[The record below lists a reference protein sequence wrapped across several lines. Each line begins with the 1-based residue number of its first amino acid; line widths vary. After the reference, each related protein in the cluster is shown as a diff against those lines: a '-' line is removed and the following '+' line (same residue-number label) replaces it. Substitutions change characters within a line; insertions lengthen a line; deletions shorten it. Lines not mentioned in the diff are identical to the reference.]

1 MTDQL
6 QGRALDESAA
16 IAMGWT
22 VERGYYG
29 SFDRWTSPSGESPS
43 GEFWTG
49 VAFSTDPA
57 RISEMLAWFD
67 NQGIELIIGNNPK
80 SSDWTKWEAEAM
92 PEPPGQCCLAHG
104 TTLSEALARLVVAV
118 AAAKGAK

>member
-57 RISEMLAWFD
+57 RIPEMLAWLHD
-67 NQGIELIIGNNPK
+67 NGKTCVIMASYEDHVTCCGTQHVSNDNIH
-80 SSDWTKWEAEAM
+80 TK
-92 PEPPGQCCLAHG
+92 GR
-104 TTLSEALARLVVAV
+104 TLPEALARLVVAV